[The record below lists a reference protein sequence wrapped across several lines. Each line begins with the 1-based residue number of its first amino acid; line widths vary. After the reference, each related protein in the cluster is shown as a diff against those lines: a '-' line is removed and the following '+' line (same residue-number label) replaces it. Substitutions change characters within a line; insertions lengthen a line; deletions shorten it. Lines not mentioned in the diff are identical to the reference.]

1 MSNEQ
6 DVQEKRLNAMK
17 YKILKTEQENL
28 KTREKT
34 TDQMVE
40 TIRRIIMDEAKK
52 RTSVSFEEPQKWIF
66 PVIPIRMSP
75 SSSVII
81 RSVKPHFFRRSTGAF
96 MAR

>member
-1 MSNEQ
+1 MTDIQPCRNQQGRHNEQ

-52 RTSVSFEEPQKWIF
+52 NY
-66 PVIPIRMSP
+66 
-75 SSSVII
+75 
-81 RSVKPHFFRRSTGAF
+81 
-96 MAR
+96 

>member
-6 DVQEKRLNAMK
+6 NIQEKLLNAMK
-17 YKILKTEQENL
+17 YKILKAEQENL

-52 RTSVSFEEPQKWIF
+52 NY
-66 PVIPIRMSP
+66 
-75 SSSVII
+75 
-81 RSVKPHFFRRSTGAF
+81 
-96 MAR
+96 

>member
-17 YKILKTEQENL
+17 YKILKPEQENL

-52 RTSVSFEEPQKWIF
+52 NY
-66 PVIPIRMSP
+66 
-75 SSSVII
+75 
-81 RSVKPHFFRRSTGAF
+81 
-96 MAR
+96 

>member
-17 YKILKTEQENL
+17 YKILKAEQENL

-52 RTSVSFEEPQKWIF
+52 ELLR
-66 PVIPIRMSP
+66 
-75 SSSVII
+75 
-81 RSVKPHFFRRSTGAF
+81 
-96 MAR
+96 

>member
-17 YKILKTEQENL
+17 YKILKAEQENL

-40 TIRRIIMDEAKK
+40 TIRRIIMDDAKK
-52 RTSVSFEEPQKWIF
+52 NY
-66 PVIPIRMSP
+66 
-75 SSSVII
+75 
-81 RSVKPHFFRRSTGAF
+81 
-96 MAR
+96 

>member
-17 YKILKTEQENL
+17 YKILNAEQENL

-52 RTSVSFEEPQKWIF
+52 NY
-66 PVIPIRMSP
+66 
-75 SSSVII
+75 
-81 RSVKPHFFRRSTGAF
+81 
-96 MAR
+96 

>member
-1 MSNEQ
+1 MNTAFLLFALHLPERRMFNEQ

-17 YKILKTEQENL
+17 YKILKAEQENL

-52 RTSVSFEEPQKWIF
+52 NY
-66 PVIPIRMSP
+66 
-75 SSSVII
+75 
-81 RSVKPHFFRRSTGAF
+81 
-96 MAR
+96 

>member
-17 YKILKTEQENL
+17 YKILKAEQENL
-28 KTREKT
+28 KTREKN

-52 RTSVSFEEPQKWIF
+52 NY
-66 PVIPIRMSP
+66 
-75 SSSVII
+75 
-81 RSVKPHFFRRSTGAF
+81 
-96 MAR
+96 

>member
-17 YKILKTEQENL
+17 YKILKTELENL

-52 RTSVSFEEPQKWIF
+52 NY
-66 PVIPIRMSP
+66 
-75 SSSVII
+75 
-81 RSVKPHFFRRSTGAF
+81 
-96 MAR
+96 

>member
-1 MSNEQ
+1 MSNER

-17 YKILKTEQENL
+17 YKILKAEQENL

-52 RTSVSFEEPQKWIF
+52 NY
-66 PVIPIRMSP
+66 
-75 SSSVII
+75 
-81 RSVKPHFFRRSTGAF
+81 
-96 MAR
+96 